1 MTESTA
7 SGARDPHSRS
17 RLAREADDGAIE
29 PREAGF
35 GTIVLLSHLG
45 GHLQLDL
52 ANGFRELGWE
62 VIGGATNTS
71 DISTASWVGSE
82 RRPLYFTP
90 MPLDRFSPHCS
101 VALIPLRYCTPHSY
115 RYTNARVRRSQ
126 LFDIAVSCH
135 PGAPLRAFARSHP
148 RALLLPHAVVRRDYA
163 TLPGTRDLEVGWVGS
178 SSAPIYKRRRDLLPI
193 LADEFVMNDWKK
205 RYPPNAIPRIYA
217 RSKVV
222 VNISRDDRPSDAST
236 RVFEAMAA
244 GALLITRL
252 PTELTELGFVEGEH
266 FIGYSDDD
274 DVPALVAHW
283 LGCNGQRDEITR
295 AARARVL
302 SSFTYTDRARTLA
315 HVAVSEGAA
324 LVASRRLS
332 EATAAA
338 LVLNNTSRS
347 ADGQRL
353 SVEDGPSSRP
363 PACERRAS
371 YGQGS
376 GRGVGNGDSVDV
388 KPRVDVSAGLRSSHV
403 RMMRVT
409 LMGVNQA
416 PSAGEKLSQARV
428 CIRV

>member
-7 SGARDPHSRS
+7 SAAWDPHSRS
-17 RLAREADDGAIE
+17 RWATEADDGAIE

-35 GTIVLLSHLG
+35 GTTVLLSHLG

-62 VIGGATNTS
+62 VIWWGHEDERYFNSFVGGIGTPALVLYADAAGPVFPSLLRCPHPTAVLHS
-71 DISTASWVGSE
+71 D
-82 RRPLYFTP
+82 
-90 MPLDRFSPHCS
+90 
-101 VALIPLRYCTPHSY
+101 SY

-135 PGAPLRAFARSHP
+135 PGAPLHAFARSHP

-163 TLPGTRDLEVGWVGS
+163 TLPETRDLEVGWVGS
-178 SSAPIYKRRRDLLPI
+178 SSAPIYQRRRDLLPI
-193 LADEFVMNDWKK
+193 LADKFVMNDWKK

-217 RSKVV
+217 RSRVV
-222 VNISRDDRPSDAST
+222 VNISRDDWPSDAST

-244 GALLITRL
+244 GALLITQL

-295 AARARVL
+295 TARARVL

-338 LVLNNTSRS
+338 LVLE
-347 ADGQRL
+347 QYL
-353 SVEDGPSSRP
+353 Q
-363 PACERRAS
+363 ERRWSALL
-371 YGQGS
+371 
-376 GRGVGNGDSVDV
+376 GRGWSLLTSARLRAASVLW
-388 KPRVDVSAGLRSSHV
+388 AGLRAK
-403 RMMRVT
+403 RGRRRRRWRRCET
-409 LMGVNQA
+409 
-416 PSAGEKLSQARV
+416 
-428 CIRV
+428 